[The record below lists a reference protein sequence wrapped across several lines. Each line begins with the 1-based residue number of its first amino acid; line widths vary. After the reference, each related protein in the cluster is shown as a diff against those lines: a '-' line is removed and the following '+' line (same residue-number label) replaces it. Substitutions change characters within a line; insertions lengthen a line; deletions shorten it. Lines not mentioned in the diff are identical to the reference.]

1 MWKGVIFLKGKRM
14 LGVLLAATVA
24 LGVAGSAGA
33 KETLTVWHAGS
44 LNAALKDVEARFL
57 EKYPD
62 LEIQDKGAGSVE
74 LAQAIVDKGGCD
86 LYLTADYRNIED
98 LLKPQHATWNLQF
111 CTNAMVIAYSPKAPR
126 AKEISAGNWF
136 RVLAQPDVSWGHT
149 DPNKDPGGY
158 RAIMVLQLAEAF
170 YGQPG
175 LEKSLMEAPGHRV
188 VDGIN
193 AKGVKR
199 LMEWGSLGYMLKY
212 RSYAVADGMQ
222 MIELPAEIN
231 LGDPAFA
238 ERYAKASVSIKGK
251 GDQKITMQGEPVV
264 YGLTIPTSAKNG
276 ARALEFVQFLLS
288 PEGKQILEKRG
299 FGLMPPTPATPR
311 DKLPAE
317 LASLAAAQ

>member
-1 MWKGVIFLKGKRM
+1 MGAGLVVAMILGAAGV
-14 LGVLLAATVA
+14 
-24 LGVAGSAGA
+24 AGA

-44 LNAALKDVEARFL
+44 LNAALKDVEALFL
-57 EKYPD
+57 EKHPD

-86 LYLTADYRNIED
+86 LYLTADYQNIED
-98 LLKPQHATWNLQF
+98 ILKPAHAAWNLLF
-111 CTNAMVIAYSPKAPR
+111 CTNAMVVAYSPKAPR
-126 AKEISAGNWF
+126 AAEISAANWF
-136 RVLAQPDVSWGHT
+136 RVLAQPDVAWGHT

-158 RAIMVLQLAEAF
+158 RALMVLQLAEAF

-175 LEKSLMEAPGHRV
+175 LEKSLVESPGHRV

-222 MIELPAEIN
+222 MVELPAEIN

-238 ERYAKASVSIKGK
+238 ENYARASVEIKGK
-251 GDQKITMQGEPVV
+251 GDEKITMKGEPVV
-264 YGLTIPTSAKNG
+264 YGLTIPTSAKNE

-288 PEGKQILEKRG
+288 PEGKKILEARG
-299 FGLMPPTPATPR
+299 FGLMTPASATPR

-317 LASLAAAQ
+317 LAALAAAQ

>member
-1 MWKGVIFLKGKRM
+1 MANSTQQSSLKVYLRLLRYVVPYWGIFALSI
-14 LGVLLAATVA
+14 LG
-24 LGVAGSAGA
+24 
-33 KETLTVWHAGS
+33 
-44 LNAALKDVEARFL
+44 FL
-57 EKYPD
+57 
-62 LEIQDKGAGSVE
+62 IFAS
-74 LAQAIVDKGGCD
+74 
-86 LYLTADYRNIED
+86 T
-98 LLKPQHATWNLQF
+98 
-111 CTNAMVIAYSPKAPR
+111 
-126 AKEISAGNWF
+126 
-136 RVLAQPDVSWGHT
+136 QP
-149 DPNKDPGGY
+149 
-158 RAIMVLQLAEAF
+158 M
-170 YGQPG
+170 
-175 LEKSLMEAPGHRV
+175 
-188 VDGIN
+188 
-193 AKGVKR
+193 
-199 LMEWGSLGYMLKY
+199 LGYMLKY

-317 LASLAAAQ
+317 LAPLAAAQ